1 MVINIFSQQ
10 KDMYFLSERQS
21 GNEVFIFSAIYE
33 VWTFRVDMVGMN
45 QDKVLTQ

>member
-1 MVINIFSQQ
+1 MAMNIFSQQ

-33 VWTFRVDMVGMN
+33 VWTLDMEGT
-45 QDKVLTQ
+45 QIWFEDK